1 MQQYTVPQFIEVEDK
16 IIGPITIRQ
25 FILMLVC
32 GLIMFLEYKLS
43 DMVLFIFMGIPTFII
58 FAIFAFLKVN
68 GMPFHYFCL
77 NVVETLKKPSVRIW
91 SREYSHLTL
100 KQENKVVAEV
110 KPLPTKTPIT
120 NSRITDLSLVVDTG
134 GIYRGEDGETDIF
147 NDLNTTQ
154 QTK

>member
-25 FILMLVC
+25 FVLMLVC

-43 DMVLFIFMGIPTFII
+43 DMILFIFMALPTFII
-58 FAIFAFLKVN
+58 FSVFAFLKVN
-68 GMPFHYFCL
+68 GMPFHYFVL
-77 NVVETLKKPSVRIW
+77 NVVETLKKPSIRIW
-91 SREYSHLTL
+91 SREFTHLTL

-110 KPLPTKTPIT
+110 KPLPIKAPIT

-147 NDLNTTQ
+147 SDLSSSQ
-154 QTK
+154 HIK